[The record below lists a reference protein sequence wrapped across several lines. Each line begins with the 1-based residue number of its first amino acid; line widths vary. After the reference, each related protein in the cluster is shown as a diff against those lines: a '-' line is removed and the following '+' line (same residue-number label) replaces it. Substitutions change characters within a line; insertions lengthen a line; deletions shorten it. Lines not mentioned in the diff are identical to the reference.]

1 MTMQLL
7 ANKQRGFS
15 LIEIMVAMTLSLILL
30 AGVLQIYA
38 SSRQSFRMQEALSRT
53 QENGRFAL
61 EFLSRDIRMADFWGC
76 ARPDKVTNNL
86 DPAGGAG
93 YIDFGAGGLLGV
105 NNTGLNGSDTIT
117 LRGAYATGMNI
128 LPNGA
133 AGYGPQTS
141 SVITVATGN
150 GISQCDILLIA
161 DCSQADIFQ
170 DTNANP
176 NGSGQLVHNTG
187 ATCSP
192 GNYNPISC
200 TGGNAHCLSKI
211 YAGDASIHRMQQL
224 IYTLATNAV
233 TTQPGLYRQQD
244 GNAALEL
251 VDGIADLQIQYG
263 EDTDADKTANYYVPA
278 NLVVDMN
285 NVVSVRVWVL
295 SRSYEDNLTP
305 GPQTYQWENGQV
317 TAADNRLYQVF
328 TSTITLRNR
337 VQ

>member
-1 MTMQLL
+1 MTTQSH

-15 LIEIMVAMTLSLILL
+15 MIEIMVAMTLSLILL

-38 SSRQSFRMQEALSRT
+38 SSRQSFRMQEALSRV

-86 DPAGGAG
+86 DPLGGAG
-93 YIDFGAGGLLGV
+93 YIDFGTGGLLGS

-117 LRGAYATGMNI
+117 LRGAYETGMNI

-150 GISQCDILLIA
+150 GINQCDILMVA

-176 NGSGQLVHNTG
+176 NGTGQLVHNTG
-187 ATCSP
+187 ATCAP
-192 GNYNPISC
+192 GNYNPGSC

-211 YAGDASIHRMQQL
+211 YAGDANIYRMQQL
-224 IYTLATNAV
+224 AYSLGNGAQN
-233 TTQPGLYRQQD
+233 QPALFRQRD
-244 GNAALEL
+244 FAAALEL
-251 VDGIADLQIQYG
+251 VDGISDLQIQYG
-263 EDTDADKTANYYVPA
+263 EDTDGDRTANYYVPA
-278 NLVVDMN
+278 NAVDEMN

-295 SRSYEDNLTP
+295 SRSYEDNLSPT
-305 GPQTYQWENGQV
+305 PQTYEWENGQV